1 MVAEAERFSAD
12 DEAQHKRIEA
22 LDSLSS
28 FIYGLKTQLGNQ
40 DGLGGKLSEDKKTI
54 LNTIK
59 DTTEWIEEKT
69 LLPALKASKRSWPV
83 RILRH
88 HIILQVVANVPS
100 EVQGVVNPIT
110 SKLYSSDPPLTSS
123 DDDDILHDHDEL

>member
-59 DTTEWIEEKT
+59 DTTEWIEENGSS
-69 LLPALKASKRSWPV
+69 ASTEDLEEKLAGTYSSSS
-83 RILRH
+83 H
-88 HIILQVVANVPS
+88 YLQVVANIPS

-110 SKLYSSDPPLTSS
+110 SKLYSSDAPPTSS
-123 DDDDILHDHDEL
+123 DDDDILRDHDEL